1 MHGGKN
7 VHYVDRST
15 KRNKKMRTKKKFKKL
30 WIASVDIEAAPGYE
44 FNDLIDC
51 SECNETLPAYNG
63 AWANVILQSETIKE
77 ALNLI
82 EQGLSEKNF
91 IVKFIDK
98 IENLYFLVE
107 DNDVNVDIIKEA
119 EWLYSSKFR
128 FMISDKLWPYLNN

>member
-1 MHGGKN
+1 MK
-7 VHYVDRST
+7 
-15 KRNKKMRTKKKFKKL
+15 TKKKFKKL

-107 DNDVNVDIIKEA
+107 DNDVNVEIIKEA

-128 FMISDKLWPYLNN
+128 FMISDKLWPYLND

>member
-1 MHGGKN
+1 
-7 VHYVDRST
+7 
-15 KRNKKMRTKKKFKKL
+15 
-30 WIASVDIEAAPGYE
+30 
-44 FNDLIDC
+44 
-51 SECNETLPAYNG
+51 
-63 AWANVILQSETIKE
+63 LQSETIKE

-128 FMISDKLWPYLNN
+128 FMISDKLWPYLND